1 VQPPSPAVGPA
12 LPPLAEFL
20 RWLAEMPEAFRG
32 EPLGLPGGKVAVPA
46 VVADLYETLFG
57 QRADEAFLAA
67 FRPAAADKVER
78 NRLRWVLAACHL
90 LWHPALRAAVLPA
103 AGFGKLLVQDLAALA
118 AVAPV
123 DGLLRDEERREELTR
138 RTLQALGLLLPG
150 EGSKEAEDRLTQ
162 IDSVERRRLVRE
174 AAEKEKRAREV
185 REQMA
190 RRAAE
195 EAAAKVSRE

>member
-1 VQPPSPAVGPA
+1 VQPLSPAAGPD

-20 RWLAEMPEAFRG
+20 RWLAEMPEAFRS
-32 EPLGLPGGKVAVPA
+32 EPLGFPGGKVAVPA
-46 VVADLYETLFG
+46 VVADLHETLFE
-57 QRADEAFLAA
+57 RRPEETFLAA

-90 LWHPALRAAVLPA
+90 LWHPALRTATLPA
-103 AGFGKLLVQDLAALA
+103 AGFNKLLVQDLAALA

-123 DGLLRDEERREELTR
+123 DGLLRDEERREELIR

-150 EGSKEAEDRLTQ
+150 EGAKEAEDRLTQ
-162 IDSVERRRLVRE
+162 VDSVERRRLVRE

>member
-1 VQPPSPAVGPA
+1 VQPTSPSSEAA

-20 RWLAEMPEAFRG
+20 RWLAEMPEAFRS
-32 EPLGLPGGKVAVPA
+32 EPSGFPAGKVPVPA
-46 VVADLYETLFG
+46 VVADLHETLFAS
-57 QRADEAFLAA
+57 RPEETFLAA
-67 FRPAAADKVER
+67 FRPGAADKVER

-90 LWHPALRAAVLPA
+90 LWHPALRAATLPA
-103 AGFGKLLVQDLAALA
+103 EGVNRLLVQDLAALA

-123 DGLLRDEERREELTR
+123 DGLLRDEERREELVR
-138 RTLQALGLLLPG
+138 RTLHALGLLLPG
-150 EGSKEAEDRLTQ
+150 ESPKEAEDRLTQ
-162 IDSVERRRLVRE
+162 VDSVERRRLVRE